1 MCNVYYYLHKKL
13 DDNYDVIAQ
22 LEHQLLSEEM
32 ERKVSEDKYNKQ
44 IHENEKDF
52 KVEIDKLNNRMTEVD
67 EKLFGMKE
75 IDGYKQSIETE
86 MSQLLRALEDERSN
100 HFTQV
105 QELERANVKE
115 KEALKNE
122 LLEKLR
128 QAKIELTDKANET
141 LVEIKRKARAD
152 HTKNAEKLHNHGM
165 RATTVLKKNIEE
177 HEINNEIKRNLGVSN
192 DIQATMKN
200 REIAYQ
206 RQIASLTKELQEL
219 GTELEDKMVE
229 LQESREEMT
238 MEEQSELDAIQEL
251 EASLAAQKQGLIAAA
266 EAAEDSTAEYEIEVM
281 AQQELNKF
289 LSVALSDCRRQ
300 AQLISSRG
308 GVIPD
313 WNDDRLWEPNVVIP
327 PRLNELSLAQ
337 RRAVFKFLLS
347 EIHRYKLRVE
357 SVMEKRRHDEM
368 LEERKRNKRA
378 EKGGGGGGGGGGDGT
393 ASVGWRASSGID
405 MGEMAEVEEEVKPK
419 TGIAGWDHYDAN
431 NFLGGILAL
440 TQVAEKQTRTME
452 VQTEHWAGDD
462 VSLSSDS
469 TLAPLGGHRSRSK
482 WSR

>member
-1 MCNVYYYLHKKL
+1 
-13 DDNYDVIAQ
+13 
-22 LEHQLLSEEM
+22 
-32 ERKVSEDKYNKQ
+32 
-44 IHENEKDF
+44 
-52 KVEIDKLNNRMTEVD
+52 
-67 EKLFGMKE
+67 
-75 IDGYKQSIETE
+75 
-86 MSQLLRALEDERSN
+86 
-100 HFTQV
+100 
-105 QELERANVKE
+105 
-115 KEALKNE
+115 
-122 LLEKLR
+122 
-128 QAKIELTDKANET
+128 
-141 LVEIKRKARAD
+141 
-152 HTKNAEKLHNHGM
+152 M

-313 WNDDRLWEPNVVIP
+313 WNDDRLWEPYVRP
-327 PRLNELSLAQ
+327 ASA
-337 RRAVFKFLLS
+337 RARERS
-347 EIHRYKLRVE
+347 
-357 SVMEKRRHDEM
+357 
-368 LEERKRNKRA
+368 ERK
-378 EKGGGGGGGGGGDGT
+378 
-393 ASVGWRASSGID
+393 
-405 MGEMAEVEEEVKPK
+405 
-419 TGIAGWDHYDAN
+419 
-431 NFLGGILAL
+431 
-440 TQVAEKQTRTME
+440 
-452 VQTEHWAGDD
+452 
-462 VSLSSDS
+462 
-469 TLAPLGGHRSRSK
+469 
-482 WSR
+482 